1 MKKKITA
8 LALALIMLSGCSA
21 KAVNS
26 SPESRAE
33 NTTGTSVTELS
44 PSDDSS
50 IDSEEPIVSDNT
62 VSAESTEQT
71 VSDKTTAEESTEP
84 SSAEEAESGNSGSN
98 TTGEELKVHFLD
110 VGQGDSIFI
119 ELPDNKTML
128 IDASEK
134 EYADRITTY
143 IYSCWYNSLDYVV
156 ATHPHSDHI
165 GGMADVIGS
174 FSVGNVILSPATHT
188 TKTYTNMLTAIDNSG
203 AKVTLGTVGTEVFSD
218 GNLSAVVIAP
228 VTEDYSDLNNSSVM
242 IMLTYGEK
250 KFLLTGDAEEE
261 EERTVTAD
269 VKCDVLKVGHH
280 GSSTST
286 SGAFLTAASPE
297 YAVISCGAGNSYGHP
312 HTETIDKLKK
322 AGVNI
327 YRTDL
332 QGDIVMTCDGKNITV
347 NVSPTAADGAQS
359 GESKPETAKAT
370 TMAATTKVTTTT
382 VSTTPE
388 PATEAPAADE
398 SVSYSYVLNTNTMK
412 IHRASC
418 SSVDQM
424 NEENTDYTNDYDAAI
439 AAGYVP
445 CKRCK
450 P

>member
-8 LALALIMLSGCSA
+8 LALALVMLSGCSA

-26 SPESRAE
+26 SQESRAE
-33 NTTGTSVTELS
+33 NITGASSAAEPTAK
-44 PSDDSS
+44 DDSTP
-50 IDSEEPIVSDNT
+50 D
-62 VSAESTEQT
+62 SAEQI
-71 VSDKTTAEESTEP
+71 VSDKTTAAESAAEP
-84 SSAEEAESGNSGSN
+84 SSAEEADSASSDGS
-98 TTGEELKVHFLD
+98 TTGNELKVHFLD

-143 IYSCWYNSLDYVV
+143 IYSCGYNSLDYVV

-203 AKVTLGTVGTEVFSD
+203 AKVTLGTAGTELFSD
-218 GNLSAVVIAP
+218 GDLSAVVIAP

-242 IMLTYGEK
+242 IMLSYCEK
-250 KFLLTGDAEEE
+250 KFLFTGDAEEE
-261 EERTVTAD
+261 EEYTVTAD

-359 GESKPETAKAT
+359 GESKPETTKAT
-370 TMAATTKVTTTT
+370 TTKVTTTT
-382 VSTTPE
+382 ASTTPE
-388 PATEAPAADE
+388 PATEEPATEEPAADDPI
-398 SVSYSYVLNTNTMK
+398 SYSYVLNTNTMK

-418 SSVDQM
+418 SSVKQM
-424 NEENTDYTNDYDAAI
+424 SEENTDNTNDYDAAI

>member
-1 MKKKITA
+1 MRKKITA
-8 LALALIMLSGCSA
+8 VALALAMLTGCSVKNPVSSGNDNGSESENSTGISA
-21 KAVNS
+21 SVPSSESSVPEINNS
-26 SPESRAE
+26 SDSKADS
-33 NTTGTSVTELS
+33 NCGT
-44 PSDDSS
+44 
-50 IDSEEPIVSDNT
+50 DNN
-62 VSAESTEQT
+62 STDGKEM
-71 VSDKTTAEESTEP
+71 
-84 SSAEEAESGNSGSN
+84 
-98 TTGEELKVHFLD
+98 KVHFLD

-119 ELPDNKTML
+119 ELPDDKTML
-128 IDASEK
+128 IDASER
-134 EYADRITTY
+134 EYADKITTY
-143 IYSCWYNSLDYVV
+143 IYSCGYNSLDYVV

-188 TKTYTNMLTAIDNSG
+188 TKTYTNMLTAIDQSG
-203 AKVTLGTVGTEVFSD
+203 AKVTLGTVGTEIFSGGD
-218 GNLSAVVIAP
+218 LSAVVIAP

-250 KFLLTGDAEEE
+250 KFLFTGDAEEE

-286 SGAFLTAASPE
+286 SRAFLTAASPE
-297 YAVISCGAGNSYGHP
+297 YAVISCGMGNSYGHP

-322 AGVNI
+322 AGINI

-347 NVSPTAADGAQS
+347 NVSPSNDGGAS
-359 GESKPETAKAT
+359 SAESKPETTKAVT
-370 TMAATTKVTTTT
+370 TTAATTKATTTT
-382 VSTTPE
+382 VRTTPA
-388 PATEAPAADE
+388 PVTQAPAE
-398 SVSYSYVLNTNTMK
+398 NPVSYSYVLNTNTMK

-418 SSVDQM
+418 SYVNQM
-424 NEENTDYTNDYDAAI
+424 SEANKSYTNDYDGAI
-439 AAGYVP
+439 AQGYVP

>member
-1 MKKKITA
+1 MKKPVAITLGVIGGLIA
-8 LALALIMLSGCSA
+8 LSAFQQTATKLIGSENNESSLSQTSSIA
-21 KAVNS
+21 ETTPFHIDLSSVPEINNS
-26 SPESRAE
+26 SDSKD
-33 NTTGTSVTELS
+33 VTN
-44 PSDDSS
+44 
-50 IDSEEPIVSDNT
+50 DN
-62 VSAESTEQT
+62 STDGKEM
-71 VSDKTTAEESTEP
+71 
-84 SSAEEAESGNSGSN
+84 
-98 TTGEELKVHFLD
+98 KVHFLD

-119 ELPDNKTML
+119 ELPDDKTML
-128 IDASEK
+128 IDASER
-134 EYADRITTY
+134 EYADKITTY
-143 IYSCWYNSLDYVV
+143 IYSCGYNSLDYVV

-188 TKTYTNMLTAIDNSG
+188 TKTYTNMLTAIDQSG
-203 AKVTLGTVGTEVFSD
+203 AKVTLGTGGTEIFSD
-218 GNLSAVVIAP
+218 GDLSAVVIAP

-250 KFLLTGDAEEE
+250 KFLFTGDAEEE

-286 SGAFLTAASPE
+286 GNAFLTAANPE
-297 YAVISCGAGNSYGHP
+297 YAVISCGTGNSYGHP

-322 AGVNI
+322 AGINI

-347 NVSPTAADGAQS
+347 NVSPSNDGGAS
-359 GESKPETAKAT
+359 SAESKPE
-370 TMAATTKVTTTT
+370 TTKVTTTT
-382 VSTTPE
+382 VANTKAVTTKATTTAVRTTPA
-388 PATEAPAADE
+388 PVTQAPAE
-398 SVSYSYVLNTNTMK
+398 NPVSYSYVLNTNTMK
-412 IHRASC
+412 IHRAGC
-418 SSVDQM
+418 SYVNQM
-424 NEENTDYTNDYDAAI
+424 SEANKSYTNDYDRAI
-439 AAGYVP
+439 AMGYVP

>member
-1 MKKKITA
+1 MRKKITA
-8 LALALIMLSGCSA
+8 VALALAMLTGCSV
-21 KAVNS
+21 KTAVSSDKDHSSETESGTSSSESVSSVAESSAPEPGINS
-26 SPESRAE
+26 SDSKTESV
-33 NTTGTSVTELS
+33 G
-44 PSDDSS
+44 
-50 IDSEEPIVSDNT
+50 
-62 VSAESTEQT
+62 
-71 VSDKTTAEESTEP
+71 TAEDS
-84 SSAEEAESGNSGSN
+84 NSGK
-98 TTGEELKVHFLD
+98 EMKVHFLD

-119 ELPDNKTML
+119 ELPDDKTML

-134 EYADRITTY
+134 EYADKITTY
-143 IYSCWYNSLDYVV
+143 IYSCGYNSLDYVV

-188 TKTYTNMLTAIDNSG
+188 TKTYTNMLTAIDQSG
-203 AKVTLGTVGTEVFSD
+203 AKVTLGTAGKEIFSD
-218 GNLSAVVIAP
+218 GDLSAVVIAP

-242 IMLTYGEK
+242 IMLTYGDK
-250 KFLLTGDAEEE
+250 KFLFTGDAEEE
-261 EERTVTAD
+261 EEHTVTAD

-286 SGAFLTAASPE
+286 SSAFLAAASPE

-322 AGVNI
+322 AGINI

-332 QGDIVMTCDGKNITV
+332 QGDIVMTCNGKNITV
-347 NVSPTAADGAQS
+347 NAEPSTAGGAS
-359 GESKPETAKAT
+359 SAESKPETTKAAAT
-370 TMAATTKVTTTT
+370 TAATTKATTTT
-382 VSTTPE
+382 VRTTPA
-388 PATEAPAADE
+388 PATEKPAE
-398 SVSYSYVLNTNTMK
+398 NPVSYSYVLNTNTMK

-418 SSVDQM
+418 SSVSQM

>member
-1 MKKKITA
+1 MREKIMA
-8 LALALIMLSGCSA
+8 LALALAMMTGCSV
-21 KAVNS
+21 KTAVSSDKDYSSETENGTSSSASVSSVAESSVPEIEINS
-26 SPESRAE
+26 S
-33 NTTGTSVTELS
+33 
-44 PSDDSS
+44 DSK
-50 IDSEEPIVSDNT
+50 
-62 VSAESTEQT
+62 AES
-71 VSDKTTAEESTEP
+71 K
-84 SSAEEAESGNSGSN
+84 
-98 TTGEELKVHFLD
+98 GETDDNGGKEMKVHFLD

-119 ELPDNKTML
+119 ELPDDKTML

-143 IYSCWYNSLDYVV
+143 IYSCGYSSLDYVV

-188 TKTYTNMLTAIDNSG
+188 TKTYTNMLTAIDQSG
-203 AKVTLGTVGTEVFSD
+203 AKVTLGTAGKEIFSD
-218 GNLSAVVIAP
+218 GDLSAVAIAP

-242 IMLTYGEK
+242 VMLTYGDK
-250 KFLLTGDAEEE
+250 KFLFTGDAEEE

-286 SGAFLTAASPE
+286 SSAFLAAASPE
-297 YAVISCGAGNSYGHP
+297 YAVISCGMGNSYGHP

-322 AGVNI
+322 AGINI

-332 QGDIVMTCDGKNITV
+332 QGDIVMTCDGENITV
-347 NVSPTAADGAQS
+347 NTQPSTAGGAS
-359 GESKPETAKAT
+359 SAESKSETTGSAT
-370 TMAATTKVTTTT
+370 TTVATKATTTT
-382 VSTTPE
+382 VRTTPAT
-388 PATEAPAADE
+388 ATEKPAEDDP
-398 SVSYSYVLNTNTMK
+398 VSYSYVLNTNTMK
-412 IHRASC
+412 IHRPSC
-418 SSVDQM
+418 SSVSQM
-424 NEENTDYTNDYDAAI
+424 SDENKGYTNDYDGAI
-439 AAGYVP
+439 AQGYVP

>member
-8 LALALIMLSGCSA
+8 LALALVMLSGSSV

-33 NTTGTSVTELS
+33 NITGTSSVAEPTVK
-44 PSDDSS
+44 DDSAT
-50 IDSEEPIVSDNT
+50 DS
-62 VSAESTEQT
+62 AEQT
-71 VSDKTTAEESTEP
+71 VSDKTTAAESTAEP
-84 SSAEEAESGNSGSN
+84 SSAEETDSTSSDGS
-98 TTGEELKVHFLD
+98 TTGSELKVHFLD

-143 IYSCWYNSLDYVV
+143 IYSCGYNSLDYVV

-203 AKVTLGTVGTEVFSD
+203 AKVTLGTAGTELFSD
-218 GNLSAVVIAP
+218 GDLSAVVIAP
-228 VTEDYSDLNNSSVM
+228 VTEEYSDLNNSSVM

-250 KFLLTGDAEEE
+250 KFLFTGDAEEE
-261 EERTVTAD
+261 EEYTVTAD

-359 GESKPETAKAT
+359 GESKPETTKAT
-370 TMAATTKVTTTT
+370 TTKVTTTT
-382 VSTTPE
+382 ASTTPE
-388 PATEAPAADE
+388 PATEEPATEEPAADDP
-398 SVSYSYVLNTNTMK
+398 VSYSYVLNTNTMK

-418 SSVDQM
+418 SSVKHM
-424 NEENTDYTNDYDAAI
+424 SEENTDYTNDYDAAI

>member
-1 MKKKITA
+1 M
-8 LALALIMLSGCSA
+8 LALIMLSGCSA
-21 KAVNS
+21 KEVNS

-33 NTTGTSVTELS
+33 NITGTAVTESS
-44 PSDDSS
+44 PGDDSS
-50 IDSEEPIVSDNT
+50 SDSEEPTVSDKT
-62 VSAESTEQT
+62 TAAESTEQT
-71 VSDKTTAEESTEP
+71 VSDKTTVSESNEP
-84 SSAEEAESGNSGSN
+84 SSAEETESESSGSS
-98 TTGEELKVHFLD
+98 TTGNELKVHFLD

-143 IYSCWYNSLDYVV
+143 IYSCGYNSLDYVV

-203 AKVTLGTVGTEVFSD
+203 AKVTLGTAGTELFSD
-218 GNLSAVVIAP
+218 GDLSAVVIAP

-242 IMLTYGEK
+242 IMLTYGDR
-250 KFLLTGDAEEE
+250 KFLFTGDAEEE

-269 VKCDVLKVGHH
+269 IDCDVLKVGHH

-286 SGAFLTAASPE
+286 GSAFLTAASPE

-347 NVSPTAADGAQS
+347 NVSPTTADGAQS
-359 GESKPETAKAT
+359 GESKPETT
-370 TMAATTKVTTTT
+370 TVVTT
-382 VSTTPE
+382 PA
-388 PATEAPAADE
+388 PATQAPAAAE

-418 SSVDQM
+418 SSVKQM
-424 NEENTDYTNDYDAAI
+424 SKENTDYTNDYDAAI

>member
-8 LALALIMLSGCSA
+8 LALALAMMTGCSV
-21 KAVNS
+21 KTAVSSDKDYSSETENGTSSSASVSSVAESSVPEIEINS
-26 SPESRAE
+26 S
-33 NTTGTSVTELS
+33 
-44 PSDDSS
+44 DSK
-50 IDSEEPIVSDNT
+50 
-62 VSAESTEQT
+62 AES
-71 VSDKTTAEESTEP
+71 K
-84 SSAEEAESGNSGSN
+84 
-98 TTGEELKVHFLD
+98 GETDDNGGKEMKVHFLD

-119 ELPDNKTML
+119 ELPDDKTML

-143 IYSCWYNSLDYVV
+143 IYSCGYNSLDYVV

-174 FSVGNVILSPATHT
+174 FSVGNVILSLATHT
-188 TKTYTNMLTAIDNSG
+188 TKTYTNMLTAIDQSG
-203 AKVTLGTVGTEVFSD
+203 AKVTLGTAGKEIFSD
-218 GNLSAVVIAP
+218 GDLSAVVIAP

-242 IMLTYGEK
+242 IMLTYGDK
-250 KFLLTGDAEEE
+250 KFLFTGDAEEE

-286 SGAFLTAASPE
+286 SSAFLAAAGPE
-297 YAVISCGAGNSYGHP
+297 YAVISCGMGNSYGHP

-322 AGVNI
+322 AGINI

-332 QGDIVMTCDGKNITV
+332 QGDIVMTCDGENITV
-347 NVSPTAADGAQS
+347 NTQPSTAGGVSS
-359 GESKPETAKAT
+359 GESKSETAKAST
-370 TMAATTKVTTTT
+370 TTKVTTTT
-382 VSTTPE
+382 VTE
-388 PATEAPAADE
+388 KPAEENP
-398 SVSYSYVLNTNTMK
+398 VSYSYVLNTNTMK
-412 IHRASC
+412 IHRPSC
-418 SSVDQM
+418 SSVSQM
-424 NEENTDYTNDYDAAI
+424 SDENKGYTNDYDGAI
-439 AAGYVP
+439 AQGYVP

>member
-1 MKKKITA
+1 MRKKITA
-8 LALALIMLSGCSA
+8 VLTALVMLTGCTANAPVSSENASSSSGF
-21 KAVNS
+21 S
-26 SPESRAE
+26 SE
-33 NTTGTSVTELS
+33 NA
-44 PSDDSS
+44 SS
-50 IDSEEPIVSDNT
+50 SSGFSSE
-62 VSAESTEQT
+62 VSAEGSSYGETQSVTQENDN
-71 VSDKTTAEESTEP
+71 VNNIDSDEM
-84 SSAEEAESGNSGSN
+84 
-98 TTGEELKVHFLD
+98 KVHFID

-119 ELPDNKTML
+119 ELPDDKTML
-128 IDASEK
+128 IDASER

-143 IYSCWYNSLDYVV
+143 IYSCGYNSLDYVV

-188 TKTYTNMLTAIDNSG
+188 TKTYTNMLTAIDQSG
-203 AKVTLGTVGTEVFSD
+203 AKVTLGTGGTEIFSD
-218 GNLSAVVIAP
+218 GDLSAVVIAP
-228 VTEDYSDLNNSSVM
+228 VTEDYSNLNNSSVM

-250 KFLLTGDAEEE
+250 KFLFTGDAEEE

-286 SGAFLTAASPE
+286 GNAFLTAANPE
-297 YAVISCGAGNSYGHP
+297 YAVISCGTGNSYGHP

-322 AGVNI
+322 AGINI

-347 NVSPTAADGAQS
+347 NVSPSNDGGAS
-359 GESKPETAKAT
+359 SAESKPE
-370 TMAATTKVTTTT
+370 TTKVTTTT
-382 VSTTPE
+382 AATTKAVTTKATTTAVRTTPA
-388 PATEAPAADE
+388 PVTQAPAE
-398 SVSYSYVLNTNTMK
+398 NPVSYSYVLNTNTMK
-412 IHRASC
+412 IHRAGC
-418 SSVDQM
+418 SYVNQM
-424 NEENTDYTNDYDAAI
+424 SEANKSYTNDYDGAI
-439 AAGYVP
+439 AMGYVP